1 MIQYLIDLIYPN
13 TCVACNKNLSKNEK
27 RICSRCY
34 LKLPY
39 TCFALEKEN
48 VVEKIFWGRV
58 PVEAAMALL
67 YFNKGNKVQRIL
79 HQLKYKGNF
88 ELGIDMG
95 ILAGNELKSSARFSD
110 IHLITA
116 VPLHSQKKKQR
127 GYNQSEMFAKGIAKV
142 TDIPTDFSVIER
154 TIYTQTQTQKS
165 RLERLNNVEK
175 AFFLPNPEKIKNK
188 HILLV
193 DDVITTGAT
202 LEACAACLQKVN
214 GVKISIAAIACA

>member
-13 TCVACNKNLSKNEK
+13 ICVACNKNLSTNEK
-27 RICSRCY
+27 QICSRCY

-39 TCFALEKEN
+39 TRFAEEKDN
-48 VVEKIFWGRV
+48 AIEKIFWGRV
-58 PVEAAMALL
+58 PIEAAMALF
-67 YFNKGNKVQRIL
+67 YFNKGNRVQSIL

-88 ELGIDMG
+88 EIGIDMG
-95 ILAGNELKSSARFSD
+95 ILAGNELKTSVRFAD
-110 IHLITA
+110 LNLITA

-127 GYNQSEMFAKGIAKV
+127 GYNQSEMFAKGIAKA
-142 TDIPTDFSVIER
+142 TCISTDFSVIER

-175 AFFLPNPEKIKNK
+175 AFFIPNPEKIKNK

>member
-13 TCVACNKNLSKNEK
+13 ICIACNKNLSTNEK

-39 TCFALEKEN
+39 TRFAEEKDN
-48 VVEKIFWGRV
+48 AIEKIFWGRV
-58 PVEAAMALL
+58 PIEAAMALF
-67 YFNKGNKVQRIL
+67 YFNKGNRVQSIL

-88 ELGIDMG
+88 EIGIDMG
-95 ILAGNELKSSARFSD
+95 ILAGNELKTSTRFANLN
-110 IHLITA
+110 LITA

-127 GYNQSEMFAKGIAKV
+127 GYNQSEMFAKGIAKATCV
-142 TDIPTDFSVIER
+142 STDFSVIER

-165 RLERLNNVEK
+165 RVERLNNVEK
-175 AFFLPNPEKIKNK
+175 AFFIPNPEKIKNK